1 MRLALSAALFVA
13 AAVGI
18 ALYLIQ
24 LASTWRHLRAARRFA
39 IDKNRLPGVSIL
51 KPLCGLDDDLAANL
65 ERFATLSYPRYELL
79 LGVRSTADSAWP
91 LAVAAARRHPGRVRV
106 VVQRG
111 EPGLNPK
118 VNQLITLAAA
128 ARHELVVVSD
138 SNVRVPDGYLEEI
151 AAHLAAPDVG
161 LVTHAVVGVGERR
174 LGSLLDNLHMGS
186 SVGPGMIGAKRVAR
200 RDLVVGKSMALR
212 VSDLARL
219 GGFAAVKD
227 VLAEDF
233 VMGRLVARALGK
245 RVVVAHRPVYN
256 VSRERAVRDF
266 LHRYRR
272 WAVIHRKAIGGP
284 LYLAQ
289 LALNPTVVA
298 LGAAATRPTAGA
310 LALAGALATTKA
322 LYDLAAVRTLRAEAL
337 PARALVA
344 APLKD
349 LVLGWAWLH
358 GLVSSTV
365 VWRDSRLR
373 VLPGTRL
380 DAPPPAAPPPAA
392 ALDAEGA

>member
-13 AAVGI
+13 AAVGVG
-18 ALYLIQ
+18 LYLVQ
-24 LASTWRHLRAARRFA
+24 LVSTWRHLRAARRFA
-39 IDKNRLPGVSIL
+39 LDINIAPGISIL
-51 KPLCGLDDDLAANL
+51 KPLCGLDDELAENL
-65 ERFATLSYPRYELL
+65 ERFATLPYPRYELL
-79 LGVRSTADSAWP
+79 LGVRSIDDAAWP
-91 LAVAAARRHPGRVRV
+91 VAIAAARRHPRRVRV

-118 VNQLITLAAA
+118 VNQLITLADAA
-128 ARHELVVVSD
+128 QYDLVVVSD

-151 AAHLAAPDVG
+151 AAHFVAPDVG

-186 SVGPGMIGAKRVAR
+186 SVGPGMIGSKRVAR

-212 VSDLARL
+212 RRDLARL

-233 VMGRLVARALGK
+233 VMGQLVPRALRK

-298 LGAAATRPTAGA
+298 LGAAATRPTVGA
-310 LALAGALATTKA
+310 LALAGAVAATKA
-322 LYDLAAVRTLRAEAL
+322 LYDVAAVRTLRREAL

-365 VWRDSRLR
+365 VWRKNRLR
-373 VLPGTRL
+373 VLAGTRL
-380 DAPPPAAPPPAA
+380 EAPPPGRPAAPL
-392 ALDAEGA
+392 LDAEGV